1 MPKIALNHD
10 SSLIVDESTNQLGIR
25 ESHKQGSSLEIR
37 NNGLFAEQRSG
48 SGSDGFP
55 DGYRSENGIES
66 GIDMPDSVNTSK
78 SRRLVG
84 PTIIHRIFTCTDV
97 DGTYIHIRYNDEP
110 DEETNFDLILPG
122 DMYRV
127 FDSSNDVYNYYVI
140 LKTDGAHVIT
150 HSPVVASVPSN
161 ASCN

>member
-48 SGSDGFP
+48 SGSGGFP

-66 GIDMPDSVNTSK
+66 GTIWTTKTETFTTRV
-78 SRRLVG
+78 
-84 PTIIHRIFTCTDV
+84 TIIITTTITRTSTTCTFFLRI
-97 DGTYIHIRYNDEP
+97 YIIARIM
-110 DEETNFDLILPG
+110 F
-122 DMYRV
+122 
-127 FDSSNDVYNYYVI
+127 
-140 LKTDGAHVIT
+140 
-150 HSPVVASVPSN
+150 
-161 ASCN
+161 